1 MDLVDPATE
10 EERACFGVIRPVRSS
25 LSRTR
30 RSKNISDTVDRVIAG
45 CEEFVTQDEIMRGLD
60 TAFEKLSV
68 VPALRIP
75 TTLENAM
82 RKLEWDDMGVKVDG
96 RQLHHLR
103 FADDIVLI
111 TPSISQA

>member
-75 TTLENAM
+75 TEST
-82 RKLEWDDMGVKVDG
+82 KDDVHAERMDLGPIHAQ
-96 RQLHHLR
+96 RNEH
-103 FADDIVLI
+103 I
-111 TPSISQA
+111 